1 MTILRIFRMG
11 RLFKILRGA
20 RSLRALFDSLLLTA
34 PTLANVGGLLFLA
47 MFIFAVLG
55 MNLFGELP
63 HGQFITDTTN
73 FSTFGNS
80 LMTLFKVLTRDGWSK
95 IMVDALDCELVE
107 GFLEGDYATS
117 CGVTFTAPA
126 FFVLFVLIASFV
138 FLGLFVAVM
147 LDEFTE
153 NATSEGLLS
162 TSNFFDALQRKM
174 LLDGFMHK
182 LKLRLEQHRAKHG
195 LSKSRRGKTR

>member
-1 MTILRIFRMG
+1 
-11 RLFKILRGA
+11 
-20 RSLRALFDSLLLTA
+20 
-34 PTLANVGGLLFLA
+34 
-47 MFIFAVLG
+47 
-55 MNLFGELP
+55 
-63 HGQFITDTTN
+63 
-73 FSTFGNS
+73 
-80 LMTLFKVLTRDGWSK
+80 MTLFKVLTRDGWSK